1 MDIIGKEKPLPA
13 RVTIQRAAE
22 YLDVTDKTIR
32 RRIADGT
39 LKAYRVGP
47 RLIRIDRESLLALAH
62 GKPLGIGAA

>member
-1 MDIIGKEKPLPA
+1 MGMDTQDKPLPA

-47 RLIRIDRESLLALAH
+47 RLIRIDRESLLAFA
-62 GKPLGIGAA
+62 GSKPLGAFA